1 MSVLFALLLCQVGT
15 IFAGK
20 TDDLVPYLN
29 ALQFRNGPSFVY
41 ANQSFGLQQFCV
53 LYTEPENV
61 STIRFGW
68 DTLGLRSYLF
78 QNPGDPKMQRSPPM
92 GMRSAV
98 PLGGL
103 GTGSFELRA
112 DGSIHEWTIEN
123 QTPAGSAKL
132 SQEAVDL
139 AVFGVRVQT
148 GTSSK
153 AALLRTHPP
162 KGYPGVASMGYSG
175 SFPVS
180 KLTVRDEQ
188 FGDVG
193 LDLFAYS
200 ALKPRDSKTSATPA
214 VAFTFRINN
223 PTEKTVNVSLMF
235 NLPLGIQTDTARQG
249 ESYKYI
255 QMSTVNS
262 TICSKACA
270 SDPKC
275 FSWQTETK
283 NKTCLLFNKTFPHY
297 WKPGFTSGQK
307 NTWKAHDSMLTLN
320 RPGNYPQSGNTTIVT
335 EKSHSPSF
343 MVSDS
348 FGQIWKQFSTHGYLQ
363 STAKSFGGGFHGAT
377 AINVTV
383 GPGDEETLTMVLGWY
398 YPNRDFTVE
407 IVGNYYSNIFKSSEE
422 AALLVSS
429 DLASTLQSISYW
441 HSSMMIDT
449 TKESVQTLPEWLQD
463 VLVNGLSFWR
473 SGLYLRDG
481 RWRQFEALDCI
492 DIDSVH
498 NDFQREI
505 PYVLFYPDLVKK
517 VMRAW
522 AKYQSEDG
530 HIVET
535 LVMGCYSP
543 TRKMDR

>member
-1 MSVLFALLLCQVGT
+1 
-15 IFAGK
+15 
-20 TDDLVPYLN
+20 
-29 ALQFRNGPSFVY
+29 
-41 ANQSFGLQQFCV
+41 
-53 LYTEPENV
+53 
-61 STIRFGW
+61 
-68 DTLGLRSYLF
+68 
-78 QNPGDPKMQRSPPM
+78 
-92 GMRSAV
+92 
-98 PLGGL
+98 
-103 GTGSFELRA
+103 
-112 DGSIHEWTIEN
+112 
-123 QTPAGSAKL
+123 
-132 SQEAVDL
+132 
-139 AVFGVRVQT
+139 
-148 GTSSK
+148 
-153 AALLRTHPP
+153 
-162 KGYPGVASMGYSG
+162 MGYSG

-223 PTEKTVNVSLMF
+223 PTEKTVSVSLMF

-249 ESYKYI
+249 ESYKCI

-297 WKPGFTSGQK
+297 WKPGCTSGQK

-348 FGQIWKQFSTHGYLQ
+348 FGRIWKQFSTHGYLQ

-398 YPNRDFTVE
+398 YPNRDFT
-407 IVGNYYSNIFKSSEE
+407 G
-422 AALLVSS
+422 
-429 DLASTLQSISYW
+429 
-441 HSSMMIDT
+441 
-449 TKESVQTLPEWLQD
+449 VQ
-463 VLVNGLSFWR
+463 
-473 SGLYLRDG
+473 
-481 RWRQFEALDCI
+481 
-492 DIDSVH
+492 
-498 NDFQREI
+498 
-505 PYVLFYPDLVKK
+505 
-517 VMRAW
+517 
-522 AKYQSEDG
+522 
-530 HIVET
+530 
-535 LVMGCYSP
+535 
-543 TRKMDR
+543 